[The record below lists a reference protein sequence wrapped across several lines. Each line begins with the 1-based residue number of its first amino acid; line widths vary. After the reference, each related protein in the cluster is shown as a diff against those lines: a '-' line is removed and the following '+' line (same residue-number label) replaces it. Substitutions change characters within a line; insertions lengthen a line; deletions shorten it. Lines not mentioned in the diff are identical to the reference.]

1 MMYYKIYASESGAKR
16 ASRKE
21 AVERGCTGTTQ
32 YWYGWIVH
40 KDGRAALRSQ
50 EQVDSTWVSELDESW
65 FPELELQ

>member
-21 AVERGCTGTTQ
+21 AVKRGCTGTTQ

-40 KDGRAALRSQ
+40 EDGRAALRSS
-50 EQVDSTWVSELDESW
+50 EKVDETWVSELDDSW
-65 FPELELQ
+65 FPETEMI